1 MTIQLTLTLKRVGE
15 GGGGGGVVNLT
26 PSVVFPK
33 LYILEQGGVH
43 KI

>member
-15 GGGGGGVVNLT
+15 GGGGVVNLT

-33 LYILEQGGVH
+33 LYILEEGGVH

>member
-15 GGGGGGVVNLT
+15 GGGGVVNLN
-26 PSVVFPK
+26 PAVVFPK
-33 LYILEQGGVH
+33 QDVREQGGVH